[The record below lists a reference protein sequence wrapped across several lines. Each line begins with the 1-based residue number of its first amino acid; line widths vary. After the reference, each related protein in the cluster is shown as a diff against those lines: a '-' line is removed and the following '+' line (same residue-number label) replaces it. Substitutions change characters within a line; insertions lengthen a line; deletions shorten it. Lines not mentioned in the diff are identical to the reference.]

1 MNCKLNSRELTSVL
15 INLLTVKMLFTY
27 PRYLVERME
36 NGAWLSIVL
45 WGIVALGIFWL
56 TQYVYLK
63 TERMTILMQAELLGG
78 KVLKAVT
85 GISIIILMMFNIAP
99 MVRAFPEAIKTV
111 LLQNTSMLVIISILA
126 TGVAIGARF
135 GIEPLAR
142 VAAIFLPIASAF
154 IVFFF
159 VTLIPYYKISNLFP
173 FSLTK
178 VTIGGTS
185 ALSVFADVFVLNLL
199 LPYVKDMKTVR
210 KSGFAALILSGIA
223 GFLIVLAYCLTYL
236 YPASARFI
244 VPMYQ
249 LARNLRIGTYFQ
261 RLESIF
267 EFIWSISIFIYTSV
281 YVFVM
286 CDVFR
291 QSFSLKH
298 YRPLVFPILM
308 VLLRLVFWESG
319 YIEAQRS
326 NFVNSGFFYPIFY
339 VLPLIFGLLTLI
351 KMRKERGREG

>member
-15 INLLTVKMLFTY
+15 INLITVKMLFTY

-36 NGAWLSIVL
+36 NGAWISVAL
-45 WGIVALGIFWL
+45 WGMVALGIFLL
-56 TQYVYLK
+56 TQYIYLK

-78 KVLKAVT
+78 KILKAVT
-85 GISIIILMMFNIAP
+85 GIATIILLMFNIAP
-99 MVRAFPEAIKTV
+99 MVRAFPEAIKTA
-111 LLQNTSMLVIISILA
+111 LLQNTPMLIIITILA
-126 TGVAIGARF
+126 VGVAIGARF

-142 VAAIFLPIASAF
+142 VAAIFLPVACAF

-159 VTLIPYYKISNLFP
+159 LTLIPYYRLTNLFP
-173 FSLTK
+173 ISLFK
-178 VTIGGTS
+178 VTVEGTS
-185 ALSVFADVFVLNLL
+185 ALSVFADIFVLNLL
-199 LPYVKDMKTVR
+199 MPYARDMNTVK
-210 KSGFAALILSGIA
+210 KSGICAIIIGGIT

-236 YPASARFI
+236 YPLTARFI

-267 EFIWSISIFIYTSV
+267 EFIWSFSIFIYTSV

-286 CDVFR
+286 CDIFR
-291 QSFSLKH
+291 QSFNLKH
-298 YRPLVFPILM
+298 YRPLVFPVLM

-339 VLPLIFGLLTLI
+339 ILPLLFGLFTLI
-351 KMRKERGREG
+351 KMRRKGRER

>member
-1 MNCKLNSRELTSVL
+1 MNYKLNSRELTSVL

-36 NGAWLSIVL
+36 NGAWISVAV

-63 TERMTILMQAELLGG
+63 TERTTILMQAEMLGG
-78 KVLKAVT
+78 KLLKAVT
-85 GISIIILMMFNIAP
+85 GTLVIVLLMFNIAP
-99 MVRAFPEAIKTV
+99 MVRAFPEAIKTA
-111 LLQNTSMLVIISILA
+111 LLQNTSMLIIITVLA
-126 TGVAIGARF
+126 TGVAIGARY

-142 VAAIFLPIASAF
+142 VAAIFLPIACAF
-154 IVFFF
+154 VIFFF
-159 VTLIPYYKISNLFP
+159 ITLIPYYKITNLFP
-173 FSLTK
+173 ISAIK
-178 VTIGGTS
+178 VTVGGTS
-185 ALSVFADVFVLNLL
+185 ALSVFADIFVLNLL
-199 LPYVKDMKTVR
+199 LPYAKDMNTVK
-210 KSGFAALILSGIA
+210 KSGFAALIISGIA
-223 GFLIVLAYCLTYL
+223 GILIVLAYCLTYL
-236 YPASARFI
+236 YPLTARFI

-267 EFIWSISIFIYTSV
+267 EFIWSISIFIYTSI

-291 QSFSLKH
+291 QSFNLKH

-308 VLLRLVFWESG
+308 ILLRLVFWESG

-339 VLPLIFGLLTLI
+339 ILPLLFGLLTLV
-351 KMRKERGREG
+351 KMRRRKGREC

>member
-15 INLLTVKMLFTY
+15 INLITVKMLFTY

-36 NGAWLSIVL
+36 NGAWISVAL
-45 WGIVALGIFWL
+45 WGAVALGIYWL

-63 TERMTILMQAELLGG
+63 TERTTILMQAEILGG
-78 KVLKAVT
+78 KVLKGIVGIAV
-85 GISIIILMMFNIAP
+85 IALMMLNIAP

-111 LLQNTSMLVIISILA
+111 LLQNTSMLTIITILA
-126 TGVAIGARF
+126 VGVAIGARF

-142 VAAIFLPIASAF
+142 VAAIFLPVACAF

-159 VTLIPYYKISNLFP
+159 ITLIPHYKVTNLFP
-173 FSLTK
+173 LSIFKATA
-178 VTIGGTS
+178 GGTS
-185 ALSVFADVFVLNLL
+185 ALSVFSDIFVMNLL
-199 LPYVKDMKTVR
+199 LPYAKDMSTVR
-210 KSGFAALILSGIA
+210 KSGMTAIIIGAVAS
-223 GFLIVLAYCLTYL
+223 FLIVLAYCLTYL
-236 YPASARFI
+236 YPVSARFI

-267 EFIWSISIFIYTSV
+267 EFVWSISIFIYTSV
-281 YVFVM
+281 YIFVM

-308 VLLRLVFWESG
+308 ILLRLAFWESG

-326 NFVNSGFFYPIFY
+326 NFVNSAIFYPAFY
-339 VLPLIFGLLTLI
+339 ILPLLFGLLTLI
-351 KMRKERGREG
+351 KLRKRRGRER